1 MNNTTLSLCYNTTL
15 TYILNKYERN
25 KLFSKFN
32 VSYEDLAIAITAS
45 LFKKNSDGSIMINL
59 KEKDNN
65 EGDFLFLIINA
76 VKEKVDRAIKF
87 EMLKYDLISIEEYS
101 SQEL

>member
-32 VSYEDLAIAITAS
+32 VSCEDLAIAITAS